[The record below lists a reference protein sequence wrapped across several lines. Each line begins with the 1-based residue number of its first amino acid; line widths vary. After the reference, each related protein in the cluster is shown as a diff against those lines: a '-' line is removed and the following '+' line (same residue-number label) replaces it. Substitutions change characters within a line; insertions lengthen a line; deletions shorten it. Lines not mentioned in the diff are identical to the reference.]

1 MANSKD
7 THACTLDKI
16 ISLCKRRGFVYQ
28 SSEIY
33 GGQAGAW
40 DYGPLGVELKRN
52 IQNAWWKYMT
62 QMHDDVVG
70 LDGAIFMH
78 HTTWEASGHVG
89 HFSDPMIDCCECKA
103 RFRADQLIEDFC
115 SAHNEKTEKPV
126 DTMSHDEMKAFI
138 DGKINC
144 PTCGKHSWT
153 DVREFNLMFKTHLGP
168 VANDASLVYLRPETC
183 QSIFV
188 DFKNIVQSNRM
199 KVPFGVAQYGK
210 SFRNEITPRRF
221 TFRMREFEQMEIE
234 YFVRPEDADR
244 AFKSWVDCRY
254 AWYKKLGIKEDKLR
268 LRQHEPDELAHYA
281 KGCYDVEYFFPW
293 GWGELEGIANRS
305 DFDLTRHSEY
315 SGKSLSYFDPDT
327 NEHIMPW
334 VIEPSGGVDRAT
346 FAFIADAYDEDT
358 AISAKGQEEVRVV
371 LHLHP
376 RLAPVQVAVLPL
388 LKNKP
393 QLVEKAKEL
402 EAKLRR
408 HFLVDYD
415 ERGQIGKR
423 YRRYDEIGTPCC
435 LTVDFDTLEDDTVTV
450 RDRDTMQQ
458 ERIKIAD
465 LRQYLNDKLCMD
477 MDF

>member
-1 MANSKD
+1 MKKQTQED
-7 THACTLDKI
+7 LFDKI
-16 ISLCKRRGFVYQ
+16 VSLCKRRGFVYPG
-28 SSEIY
+28 SDIY
-33 GGQAGAW
+33 GGLANCW
-40 DYGPLGVELKRN
+40 DYGPLGAQMKKNVKD
-52 IQNAWWKYMT
+52 IWWRT
-62 QMHDDVVG
+62 NVQERDDMVG
-70 LDGAIFMH
+70 IDAAIFMH
-78 HTTWEASGHVG
+78 PRTWEASGHVQA
-89 HFSDPMIDCCECKA
+89 FSDPLVDCRKCNQ
-103 RFRADQLIEDFC
+103 RFRADELTPDAECPAGGTHDL
-115 SAHNEKTEKPV
+115 TE
-126 DTMSHDEMKAFI
+126 
-138 DGKINC
+138 
-144 PTCGKHSWT
+144 
-153 DVREFNLMFKTHLGP
+153 VRQFNLMFETQMGVVKNETSR
-168 VANDASLVYLRPETC
+168 VFLRPETA
-183 QSIFV
+183 QGIFV
-188 DFKNIVQSNRM
+188 NFANVQTSTRR
-199 KVPFGVAQYGK
+199 KLPFGIAQIGK

-371 LHLHP
+371 LRLHP